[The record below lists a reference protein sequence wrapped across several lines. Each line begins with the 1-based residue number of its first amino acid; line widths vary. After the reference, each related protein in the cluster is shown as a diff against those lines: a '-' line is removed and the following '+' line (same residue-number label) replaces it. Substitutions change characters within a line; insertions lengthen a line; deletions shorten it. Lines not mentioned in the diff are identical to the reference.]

1 MEKTELPNQAEASE
15 DINSA
20 NLFPLPKN
28 GDCLFKEA
36 PNWNDNLVVDPLGM
50 ADVIDPLGMTELDLR
65 RIKLAGRWDLYA
77 RGYKRAADL
86 LVEQLGPE
94 LVNDELLYPI
104 LYLYA
109 HSLELK
115 LKGLVIGSSKFSEK
129 TFGIDDLSN
138 NHDLYDLWGKLKENL
153 PYVYRDCP
161 SEWIKV
167 VDKCLKEFSD
177 LNERGQ
183 AFRYPLNTKK
193 KQVLERLYCVDLVN
207 FKKVMERISN
217 FLSTAEEAVGQTREW
232 HDELN
237 SF

>member
-1 MEKTELPNQAEASE
+1 MDESKTPIQADASE
-15 DINSA
+15 DINMA
-20 NLFPLPKN
+20 TLFPLPKK

-50 ADVIDPLGMTELDLR
+50 TDLDGKR
-65 RIKLAGRWDLYA
+65 VSPSGRWDLYA

-86 LVEQLGPE
+86 LVEQLGHE
-94 LVNDELLYPI
+94 FANDELLYPI

-115 LKGLVIGSSKFSEK
+115 LKGLVIGSSKFSEI
-129 TFGIDDLSN
+129 TVGLDDLKTK
-138 NHDLYDLWGKLKENL
+138 HDLYDLWGQLKKNL

-177 LNERGQ
+177 YNEGGQ

-193 KQVLERLYCVDLVN
+193 KQMLERLYCIDLVN
-207 FKKVMERISN
+207 FKEVMERISN
-217 FLSTAEEAVGQTREW
+217 FLSTVEEAIGQTREW
-232 HDELN
+232 HDEMS